1 MTDTRSSKRH
11 VLWTPSEALSA
22 KEELVMKRLIRT
34 GRFFAFLRE
43 HRHELFDETFQ
54 RELLAARLI

>member
-43 HRHELFDETFQ
+43 HRHELFDEDFQ
-54 RELLAARLI
+54 L